1 MHFSMYE
8 SHKKKPCFSCFQ
20 QAKYEFI
27 NEGMP
32 MEEIES
38 DDELSCLKSESLG
51 MAVLHLSHLAVET
64 GCTLQEVDK
73 RIR

>member
-1 MHFSMYE
+1 MYE
-8 SHKKKPCFSCFQ
+8 SHKKTCFSCFQ

-27 NEGMP
+27 NEVVP

-38 DDELSCLKSESLG
+38 DDELSSLKSECLG

-73 RIR
+73 KIR

>member
-1 MHFSMYE
+1 
-8 SHKKKPCFSCFQ
+8 
-20 QAKYEFI
+20 
-27 NEGMP
+27 

>member
-1 MHFSMYE
+1 
-8 SHKKKPCFSCFQ
+8 
-20 QAKYEFI
+20 
-27 NEGMP
+27 

-38 DDELSCLKSESLG
+38 DDELSSLKSESLG